1 MAFFVTA
8 FNIMR
13 TELTPISRESACGA
27 MRGDEGAT
35 QYHGRVSECLRC
47 SADIVRAVRT
57 WVRTRVSYA
66 YLCCN
71 VASRRARRNTVRH
84 EAKA

>member
-35 QYHGRVSECLRC
+35 QYHGRVPECLRC
-47 SADIVRAVRT
+47 SAGSCVCVSFIGRAI
-57 WVRTRVSYA
+57 S
-66 YLCCN
+66 L
-71 VASRRARRNTVRH
+71 
-84 EAKA
+84 

>member
-35 QYHGRVSECLRC
+35 QYHGRVPECLRC
-47 SADIVRAVRT
+47 SAGSCVCVSFIGRAISLKCDEGSSGEMKALRSTMVG
-57 WVRTRVSYA
+57 
-66 YLCCN
+66 YLS
-71 VASRRARRNTVRH
+71 V
-84 EAKA
+84 